1 MSKQTSTKLLNT
13 LKKAGPVIKA
23 KNGNGLIIYN
33 PTNPDIE
40 KIENY
45 CESLGLKCIYKS
57 EETMFEGRS
66 VPPRIWIGKN
76 E

>member
-1 MSKQTSTKLLNT
+1 MINNKSNF
-13 LKKAGPVIKA
+13 
-23 KNGNGLIIYN
+23 
-33 PTNPDIE
+33 DIE

-45 CESLGLKCIYKS
+45 CESLSLKCVYYT